1 MQHDLCRI
9 DGRVGTVIARTV
21 PYDIPGLE
29 YAREIFVLD
38 NDGRI
43 GFVVFQQH
51 VVPGTILLDQ
61 VILQKKCI
69 LFRVDNKIFDVPY
82 LLDQDTCFVAVVFFV
97 EIGGNATL
105 QVLCFAYIDDRSL
118 LVKVLVAAWRF
129 RYDRKDVFICS
140 SVVLISFASVSI
152 LFSVFYAIVVKVN
165 VSRGTF
171 HV

>member
-69 LFRVDNKIFDVPY
+69 LFRVDNKIFDVSY

-129 RYDRKDVFICS
+129 RYDRKDVFYMFLGCAHFFCICFYP
-140 SVVLISFASVSI
+140 I
-152 LFSVFYAIVVKVN
+152 FSLLRYCC
-165 VSRGTF
+165 
-171 HV
+171 